1 MKVICIDNK
10 CGEHLFSLTI
20 GKEYESECSLRED
33 YEIVNDYEDCC
44 PYPKYLFIT
53 KSEIRNQKL
62 EEIGI

>member
-1 MKVICIDNK
+1 MKVICVDNK

-20 GKEYESECSLRED
+20 GKEYEYECSLRED
-33 YEIVNDYEDCC
+33 CEIVNDYGICC
-44 PYPKYLFIT
+44 SYPKYLFIT